1 MRMNSTTNQ
10 FLGRPRPPGR
20 NINHHEPNQKGSIA
34 VMAGSVNLTILLGN
48 VGIDPKIQYTTNGT
62 PVARFTLATNSQYV
76 DKSTGELKEAT
87 AWHNLVMYG
96 EKPADVIK
104 KYVKKGNPLHVVGHL
119 AYRRWTDNDN
129 VQHNFTQVVIDS
141 FTLLA
146 RRTASSPNE
155 AAPDPASDNRTA
167 PISVEADNGTEL
179 TDDSP
184 F

>member
-1 MRMNSTTNQ
+1 
-10 FLGRPRPPGR
+10 
-20 NINHHEPNQKGSIA
+20 
-34 VMAGSVNLTILLGN
+34 MAGSVNLTILLGN
-48 VGIDPKIQYTTNGT
+48 VGIDPKIRFTTNGT
-62 PVARFTLATNSQYV
+62 PVARFTLATNSQYL
-76 DKSTGELKEAT
+76 DKSTGEVKEIT

-141 FTLLA
+141 FTLLS
-146 RRTASSPNE
+146 RRPASLPNE
-155 AAPDPASDNRTA
+155 VAPDPSAESGAA
-167 PISVEADNGTEL
+167 PTSVEADSDTEL

>member
-1 MRMNSTTNQ
+1 
-10 FLGRPRPPGR
+10 
-20 NINHHEPNQKGSIA
+20 
-34 VMAGSVNLTILLGN
+34 MAGSVNLTILLGN

-62 PVARFTLATNSQYV
+62 PVVRFTLATNSQYV
-76 DKSTGELKEAT
+76 DKSTGEVKETT

-96 EKPADVIK
+96 EKPADVIRK
-104 KYVKKGNPLHVVGHL
+104 HVKKGNPLHVIGHL

-141 FTLLA
+141 FTLLS
-146 RRTASSPNE
+146 RRPASPPNE
-155 AAPDPASDNRTA
+155 APLEPAGDNGTA